1 MKTPYELLHAD
12 PELLVVSKAAGLLS
26 IPDRFVP
33 EKENLL
39 DLLRSRFGEVFTV
52 HRLDR
57 ETSGL
62 LIYARNAAAHR
73 HLSIQFEEREVQKLY
88 HALVD
93 GSLAEPAGEIDKP
106 LAPHP
111 TQAGKMI
118 VSRQGKRA
126 LTRYRLVEAFDQH
139 SLLEVE
145 IETGRTHQ
153 IRVHLAAIGHPLT
166 IDALYGA
173 RDAFFLSEVKGRKY
187 QLGKHAVERPLM
199 NRTSLHAFSLTFSH
213 PGSGERMTFES
224 EWPKDLAAVVKQLRK
239 WGNTGS

>member
-12 PELLVVSKAAGLLS
+12 PDLLVVSKAAGLLS

-153 IRVHLAAIGHPLT
+153 IRVHLSAIGHPVVG
-166 IDALYGA
+166 DATYGGV
-173 RDAFFLSEVKGRKY
+173 RTHLSPPRPFLHAAELELHHPVSRAVLHFESPLPADLADVEA
-187 QLGKHAVERPLM
+187 QLG
-199 NRTSLHAFSLTFSH
+199 N
-213 PGSGERMTFES
+213 
-224 EWPKDLAAVVKQLRK
+224 
-239 WGNTGS
+239 